1 MPDRST
7 FGDLSMSRW
16 HGRTVTTGT
25 WPMPERSRDPC
36 NALRRQRSWST
47 SSTGARPL
55 RPGDMLPPPNPEE
68 TALPCPDHSPNQ
80 PRR

>member
-16 HGRTVTTGT
+16 HGRTVTTG
-25 WPMPERSRDPC
+25 
-36 NALRRQRSWST
+36 
-47 SSTGARPL
+47 ARPL

-68 TALPCPDHSPNQ
+68 NALPCPDHSSNQ